1 LDLRREIAVCLLLAS
16 ARVAADPSA
25 PAPAQPQPQP
35 QPVEVGSETVV
46 VIGTSTRGG
55 AEHLVS
61 ADAGARDR
69 GRALGATPFV
79 SVVHVDD
86 HEGERATIAELV
98 GATVGAHV
106 RSLGGLGAFA
116 SISVRGE
123 APGQTAVFVDG
134 VPVSRIASVT
144 ADLGRFDTGDVD
156 SIEVYRGGA
165 PVELGGA
172 ALGGALEIVTP
183 LGRGPRGEVWHA
195 TFGAGSFGARE
206 VRLARGDGDPAT
218 GTATWASIGYA
229 GATGDFTYFDDN
241 GTDLVQSDD
250 RYVKRTNDGYDQLDG
265 AVRAG
270 GVRGAWSWRA
280 EVSGLGKKQGVPG
293 SAWQQ
298 SMVASLAT
306 ASGLASAQAAGAP
319 WGDGGPVTTARAYA
333 LVEAQHYRDPLN
345 EIGVYDDDRKYLT
358 LSGGATSA
366 WKLQRGRH
374 DASGALDLRADWFR
388 DEDVTGMRPTARG
401 RRGAIGLALA
411 DDIAFANA
419 RVVITPAV
427 RLDAARTDPIGV
439 VLAFGM
445 APPPPRTDLLPS
457 PRLGARVL
465 AAGDLAVKGSAGWY
479 ARMPTVV
486 ELYGDR
492 GFVVGTADLRPET
505 GPSAD
510 LGLVWAPDG
519 AIDGAGTIDR
529 VMIEATGF
537 AAAPHDAIAYVATG
551 ALVARPLNLG
561 DAFVRGGELGVAL
574 RLARLVTVA
583 GNYTLADAT
592 QRSTQPSYDGK
603 QLPGRPLHE
612 AYARADAARAIA
624 GHLVVV
630 YGDVAYTAGSFLDQ
644 ANRDAIPPRSLV
656 GAGVKLELGG
666 GLLLGVEGKNLA
678 DLRVEQVALDPPP
691 SPSLTSVPR
700 AVADFGGYPLPGRA
714 FYLTLEWTHR

>member
-1 LDLRREIAVCLLLAS
+1 LLLAS
-16 ARVAADPSA
+16 ARAAADPSA
-25 PAPAQPQPQP
+25 PAAPAAPAQP
-35 QPVEVGSETVV
+35 VDDGHETIV
-46 VIGTSTRGG
+46 VIGHTTRGG
-55 AEHLVS
+55 AQDLVS
-61 ADAGARDR
+61 PDAGARDR

-86 HEGERATIAELV
+86 HEGERATIADLV

-123 APGQTAVFVDG
+123 GPGQTAVFVDG

-172 ALGGALEIVTP
+172 ALGGALNIVTP
-183 LGRGPRGEVWHA
+183 LGRGPHGEVWHA

-206 VRLARGDGDPAT
+206 IRLARGDGDPAT

-241 GTDLVQSDD
+241 GTSLVQTDD

-265 AVRAG
+265 ALRAG

-280 EVSGLGKKQGVPG
+280 EASGLGKKQGVPG

-298 SMVASLAT
+298 SMVASLST
-306 ASGLASAQAAGAP
+306 ASGLASAQATGAP
-319 WGDGGPVTTARAYA
+319 WGDDGPVTIARVYA
-333 LVEAQHYRDPLN
+333 LVEAQHYRDPLD
-345 EIGVYDDDRKYLT
+345 EIGVDDDDRKYLT
-358 LSGGATSA
+358 ISGGATSG
-366 WKLQRGRH
+366 WKLSRGRH
-374 DASGALDLRADWFR
+374 DASGALELHGDWFR
-388 DEDVTGMRPTARG
+388 DEDLNGGRPTARG

-411 DDIAFANA
+411 DDVAFAAA

-427 RLDAARTDPIGV
+427 RFDAARTDPIGI

-445 APPPPRTDLLPS
+445 TPAPPRTDLLPS
-457 PRLGARVL
+457 PRLGARVM

-492 GFVVGTADLRPET
+492 GFVVGTPDLRPET

-519 AIDGAGTIDR
+519 AIDAAGTVDR
-529 VMIEATGF
+529 VMVEATGF
-537 AAAPHDAIAYVATG
+537 AARPDDAIAYVLTG
-551 ALVARPLNLG
+551 GLVARPMNLG
-561 DAFVRGGELGVAL
+561 GAFVRGGELGIAF
-574 RLARLVTVA
+574 RIARLVTLA

-612 AYARADAARAIA
+612 VYVRADAARAIA

-644 ANRDAIPPRSLV
+644 ANLDAIPPRTLV

-666 GLLLGVEGKNLA
+666 GLLLGIEGKNLA

-700 AVADFGGYPLPGRA
+700 AVTDFGGYPLPGRA
-714 FYLTLEWTHR
+714 LYLTLEWNHR